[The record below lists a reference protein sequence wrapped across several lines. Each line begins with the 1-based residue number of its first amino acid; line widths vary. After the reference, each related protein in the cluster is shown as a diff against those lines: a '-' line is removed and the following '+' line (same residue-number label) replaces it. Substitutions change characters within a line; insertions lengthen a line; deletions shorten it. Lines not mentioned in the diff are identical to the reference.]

1 MVLLKPW
8 QGRRHLL
15 PGPWESLHFALRAGV
30 SQERVIGGTLGLGL
44 TAREPRQ
51 HACIVTSSVREKQ
64 TCESWSNASVQTLP
78 RGIK

>member
-44 TAREPRQ
+44 TAREP
-51 HACIVTSSVREKQ
+51 SSMP
-64 TCESWSNASVQTLP
+64 AS
-78 RGIK
+78 